1 MLQISVKISGTQEVI
16 DKLRRLDT
24 SLLNF
29 SDAMGQ
35 IGDELKN
42 YYSGQVFASQGAVLG
57 HPWPPL
63 SPVTLLARGHSGN
76 GLKFES
82 SRQANFAGY
91 LLSRRLQIG
100 GGSSLNFNI
109 LEDTGTMR
117 RSFYADTTATSV
129 TIGNTAPYFK
139 YHQSSA
145 PRHKIPY
152 RPMLGINDD
161 IQAIVHDI
169 IQSDLDQKIEAA

>member
-1 MLQISVKISGTQEVI
+1 MLQISVRITGTQATI

-29 SDAMGQ
+29 QAAMSQ
-35 IGDELKN
+35 IGNELKS

-63 SPVTLLARGHSGN
+63 SPVTLLARGHSGK

-82 SRQANFAGY
+82 SKQADFAG
-91 LLSRRLQIG
+91 LVLSRRLQGG

-109 LEDTGTMR
+109 LDDTGTMK
-117 RSFYADTTATSV
+117 RSFYAKTTATSV
-129 TIGNTAPYFK
+129 TIGNDAPYFK

-161 IQAIVHDI
+161 IRTIVHDI
-169 IQSDLDQKIEAA
+169 IQSDLSKKLESA